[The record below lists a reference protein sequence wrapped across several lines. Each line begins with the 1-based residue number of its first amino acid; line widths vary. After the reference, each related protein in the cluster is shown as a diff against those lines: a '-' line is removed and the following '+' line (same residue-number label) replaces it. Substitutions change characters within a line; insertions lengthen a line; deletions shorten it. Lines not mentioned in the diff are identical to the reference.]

1 MPEPIA
7 IIRPAHIDD
16 LKHFYAFAMEAGPG
30 ITSLPRSEKHLEQLL
45 LNPKEKGSFLFCLE
59 WDGNVI
65 GTTGLVTHVGVENPF
80 FAYHKKFES
89 FRSAS
94 LQIDRDVPVLHFI
107 EAHKKPTEIGT
118 LYLKKAFRKH
128 GFGPLLSYARFLYI
142 ALYRDLFAS
151 SVIAEIRGFNNKGVS
166 PFWGAIGR
174 PFFNLP
180 FSEADHLRIL
190 NPEAI
195 QELFPRHPIYT
206 ILLAQEAQEAMG
218 NPHPFTVPAK
228 KMLEKQGFRTSDYL
242 DIFDGG
248 PHLYAPTDEIHAV
261 TTSQRAQISTLSQA
275 LVDGEKAIVATT
287 TNPFYAC
294 ATSILIEEGRVTLS
308 QEAGKALNVEVGEEI
323 IFYRFAS

>member
-1 MPEPIA
+1 MPKPVA
-7 IIRPAHIDD
+7 IVRPAHIED
-16 LKHFYAFAMEAGPG
+16 LKHFYAFALEAGPG

-45 LNPKEKGSFLFCLE
+45 LNSEEQGTYLFCLE

-65 GTTGLVTHVGVENPF
+65 GTTGLVTRVGMENPF
-80 FAYHKKFES
+80 FAYHKRFES
-89 FRSAS
+89 FHSAS
-94 LQIDRDVPVLHFI
+94 LDVDRNVPVLHFI

-142 ALYRDLFAS
+142 ALFRDRFAS
-151 SVIAEIRGFNNKGVS
+151 TVIAEMRGFNNKGVS
-166 PFWGAIGR
+166 PFWNAIGR
-174 PFFNLP
+174 PFFSLP

-206 ILLAQEAQEAMG
+206 ILLSQEAQQVISQ
-218 NPHPFTVPAK
+218 PHPFTVPAK
-228 KMLEKQGFRTSDYL
+228 KMLEKQGFRMSDYL

-261 TTSQRAQISTLSQA
+261 ATSQKVQISA
-275 LVDGEKAIVATT
+275 LRHSLTEGKKAIIATT
-287 TNPFYAC
+287 TNPFCAC
-294 ATSILIEEGRVTLS
+294 AASLLIEGGRAILPTEV
-308 QEAGKALNVEVGEEI
+308 GKALKVDVGNTI
-323 IFYRFAS
+323 IFYRLHA